1 MIGNLSNDML
11 DVILDALPLD
21 FSVVDSEDRVVAW
34 NRHDERIFKRPM
46 AALGRNVRDC
56 HPKKS
61 LHAVERIL
69 QEMKEGKRETAR
81 FWIDMPL
88 GPGGE
93 KQKLLIEYVAL
104 RNDSGDYLGCLE
116 VSQNISGH
124 TTLSGEKRLLD

>member
-1 MIGNLSNDML
+1 MIGNLTDDML

-69 QEMKEGKRETAR
+69 QEMRDGKRETAR
-81 FWIDMPL
+81 FWIDLPV

-93 KQKLLIEYVAL
+93 LQKVLIEYYAL
-104 RNDSGDYLGCLE
+104 RNESGAYLGCLE

-124 TTLSGEKRLLD
+124 AALSGEKRLLD